1 MNKIM
6 VVDDEAIQRRVL
18 GKMIREILP
27 DCEVIEAS
35 NGKAALDLLKSH
47 SIDVVITDIKMPIMD
62 GFAFIEHVNET
73 DAHTKIIILSGY
85 RYFEYAQRAV
95 QLGAF
100 DYLLKPVKEE
110 SIEQLL
116 NKVAETIR
124 KEKVQF
130 VEQETIKNQL
140 RSSLS
145 VYYNH
150 LLHEWIN
157 NGISK
162 PKLNELQ
169 TKFKLGN
176 KGFSVV
182 TRIYDTGPEH
192 LFEGRLEEIRNA
204 MPDMLEKFIGLD
216 GRVISFFPP
225 EDKRNMITVM
235 TAEYD
240 TDAEVEKM
248 LVSLKEF
255 SRQLT
260 EQYNC
265 LFVIGVGGV
274 RSHFLQG
281 ALESYKEAQAAACF
295 RYFLSTE
302 RIIHYKDISGKI
314 KPMLYDF
321 MKDEELLKEYIRT
334 MKSESMINHAEGL
347 FNRVI
352 DNGFPYPDQWI
363 KSVVHMVY
371 HIAPVISDFVS
382 ADEYQKTLA
391 EIERLLT
398 TAADYCDCQKKF
410 LEILLHFM
418 SIIKS
423 NRTKKHEIVIEKCQA
438 YIDTHYMEDLSLE
451 AVSSQLFFS
460 PNYLSIILKNHLGV
474 TYSKYLTEVR
484 LRKAVEMLENRDN
497 KVYEIAVKVGFK
509 DEKYFYRVF
518 KNRFGVTPDEYRKSH
533 HCF

>member
-1 MNKIM
+1 MKKIM

-18 GKMIREILP
+18 GKMIREVLP

-35 NGKAALDLLKSH
+35 NGKAALELLKSN

-62 GFAFIEHVNET
+62 GFGFIEHVNET

-124 KEKVQF
+124 KEKMQS

-140 RSSLS
+140 HSSLT
-145 VYYNH
+145 VYYEH
-150 LLHEWIN
+150 LLQEWIN
-157 NGISK
+157 NDISG
-162 PKLNELQ
+162 PKLQELQ
-169 TKFKLGN
+169 TKFKLGKN
-176 KGFSVV
+176 GFSIV
-182 TRIYDTGPEH
+182 TRIFDTDPENSS
-192 LFEGRLEEIRNA
+192 ESRLEEIRIA
-204 MPDMLEKFIGLD
+204 MPGMLENHIGLD
-216 GRVISFFPP
+216 GRAISFYST
-225 EDKRNMITVM
+225 EDKRSMITVL
-235 TAEYD
+235 TAERY
-240 TDAEVEKM
+240 TDSEVDKK
-248 LVSLKEF
+248 LATLKDF
-255 SRQLT
+255 SRQLS
-260 EQYNC
+260 EQYKC
-265 LFVIGVGGV
+265 LFTIGVGGV
-274 RSHFLQG
+274 RSNFLQS
-281 ALESYKEAQAAACF
+281 AQESYKEAQAAVDF

-302 RIIHYKDISGKI
+302 RVIHYKDISNTI
-314 KPMLYDF
+314 KPILYDF

-334 MKSESMINHAEGL
+334 MKSELLINHADAL

-352 DNGFPYPDQWI
+352 DNGFPHPDQWI
-363 KSVVHMVY
+363 KAVVHMVY

-382 ADEYQKTLA
+382 DDVYQQTLA
-391 EIERLLT
+391 EIERMLT
-398 TAADYCDCQKKF
+398 TARDYFDCKTKF
-410 LEILLHFM
+410 VEILLHLM
-418 SIIKS
+418 TIIKS
-423 NRTKKHEIVIEKCQA
+423 NRTKKHEMVIEKCIT

-451 AVSSQLFFS
+451 TVSSQLFFS
-460 PNYLSIILKNHLGV
+460 PNYLSMILKSHLGV
-474 TYSKYLTEVR
+474 TYTKYLTDVR

-497 KVYEIAVKVGFK
+497 KVYEIAAKVGFK

-533 HCF
+533 H